1 MASNEHGT
9 PDSSDQ
15 LDLDRLI
22 GELETEAARTRAD
35 PDYPHDADA
44 RLHFELARRAPNR
57 PRPPE
62 TSELIAQVEEVALAT
77 TGSALDTH
85 TGATRRT
92 APCSSGLGTAL
103 GADRRSGDFTGS
115 GLCGRLARVS
125 ARLAQLEEQVRCLEP
140 ETDDTTQTP
149 LAPEPGDALT
159 QWRNR
164 LAEML
169 PPDDRVLYAQFR
181 ADEVVA
187 ELRSA
192 GIDAYGITDAD
203 PRHQPGPDVR
213 HGDLVDH
220 LRAVPDDA
228 LGAVLLAGA
237 AEVMKPHTIGPLV
250 AELGRVTKV
259 VVIVSEAPWWWR
271 LRLGAVNA
279 DLAPGR
285 PLDPDTWLHAFHG
298 VALVGT
304 AEYDPSGR
312 SYRLV
317 VRARE

>member
-9 PDSSDQ
+9 PGSSDQ

-22 GELETEAARTRAD
+22 GELETEAARKRAD

-57 PRPPE
+57 ARWPE
-62 TSELIAQVEEVALAT
+62 TSELIAKVEEVALAT
-77 TGSALDTH
+77 MGSALDTH
-85 TGATRRT
+85 AEAARSRRRARQVVAQHFEQIDSRVTSLGVACAGA
-92 APCSSGLGTAL
+92 LHAL
-103 GADRRSGDFTGS
+103 
-115 GLCGRLARVS
+115 S
-125 ARLAQLEEQVRCLEP
+125 ARLAQLEEQVRHLEH
-140 ETDDTTQTP
+140 ETDDTSQTP

-169 PPDDRVLYAQFR
+169 PPDERVLYAQSR

-192 GIDAYGITDAD
+192 GVDAYGITDAG

-213 HGDLVDH
+213 HGDLLDH
-220 LRAVPDDA
+220 LGAVPDDA
-228 LGAVLLAGA
+228 LGAVLLVGA
-237 AEVMKPHTIGPLV
+237 AEAMKPHTIGPLV

-259 VVIVSEAPWWWR
+259 VLIVSEAPWWWR

-298 VALVGT
+298 VAMVGS
-304 AEYDPSGR
+304 AEYDPSGH

-317 VRARE
+317 VRAQE